1 MYSLQIQNLLMKK
14 VYQIFLI
21 FLFSY
26 SCISNKKK
34 VNDNIVLS
42 NKFNF
47 GIEIGTIR
55 NNKIKEASGLAHSIM
70 NSNSLWVHNDSGDGP
85 FLYLISTIDSKY
97 YGNIKIKG
105 IKNEDWEDLAIGPS
119 ILDEDSSFIYIGEIG
134 DNKKKKKIKK
144 IYFFKEPKITDFS
157 KTIEIDD
164 FYTIRFSTDKK
175 IEDFETLM
183 IDPNSKE
190 IFIVSKSKKNK
201 QKIYKIKTKNIDLNK
216 IQVAKKIL
224 SLDFK
229 SYNGKITGGDI
240 SYNGNE
246 CLIKTY
252 DNIFYWK
259 KKHDQKWEN
268 IWGSSPTIL
277 NYNPEP
283 QGEAICWSLDSQ
295 SYFTLSE
302 NENKN
307 QDQKLYKY
315 SKN

>member
-1 MYSLQIQNLLMKK
+1 MKK
-14 VYQIFLI
+14 IYQIFII
-21 FLFSY
+21 FLFTY
-26 SCISNKKK
+26 SCNSNKKQ

-47 GIEIGTIR
+47 GIEIGAIR
-55 NNKIKEASGLAHSIM
+55 NNKLKEASGLAHSIM

-164 FYTIRFSTDKK
+164 FYTIQFSTDKK

-190 IFIVSKSKKNK
+190 IFIVSKRKKRNK
-201 QKIYKIKTKNIDLNK
+201 KYIK
-216 IQVAKKIL
+216 
-224 SLDFK
+224 
-229 SYNGKITGGDI
+229 
-240 SYNGNE
+240 
-246 CLIKTY
+246 
-252 DNIFYWK
+252 
-259 KKHDQKWEN
+259 
-268 IWGSSPTIL
+268 
-277 NYNPEP
+277 
-283 QGEAICWSLDSQ
+283 
-295 SYFTLSE
+295 
-302 NENKN
+302 
-307 QDQKLYKY
+307 
-315 SKN
+315 